1 MRLLPRI
8 LALLAM
14 FSLAATVHA
23 ADLIDRIVATVN
35 GHVILQSDW
44 DEAARFEALVE
55 GRPLA
60 QITAE
65 QRGRALDRLID
76 QELLREQAQGNE
88 AAVPPVEEVQARI
101 AEIRKQHGAEDP
113 SAWRAELAGYGF
125 DQKQFEARLVP
136 DFERATGHKVTTTWG
151 GVNAIA
157 RRVADGEIAD
167 VVMLPAPQI
176 DDLIKR
182 GKLVAETRVN
192 VATSGVGVAIRA
204 GATKIDVSSSE
215 GIRKALLAAKTIAYS
230 AGPSGVHME
239 RLIAR
244 WGLID
249 QLKAKIVPPIPD
261 VPIGEMVAR
270 GDAEIGFQQVSELLP
285 VKGIDYLGPLPA
297 DIQEITVFSA
307 AMHRAAGQTD
317 AARAL
322 LKFLTAPEAA
332 PIIRKTGMEPG

>member
-1 MRLLPRI
+1 MTMGALIAAWAKLVAVGAIMATGVANATEIKVIGSPGTREPYTLLLP
-8 LALLAM
+8 
-14 FSLAATVHA
+14 
-23 ADLIDRIVATVN
+23 
-35 GHVILQSDW
+35 G
-44 DEAARFEALVE
+44 FE
-55 GRPLA
+55 
-60 QITAE
+60 
-65 QRGRALDRLID
+65 
-76 QELLREQAQGNE
+76 
-88 AAVPPVEEVQARI
+88 
-101 AEIRKQHGAEDP
+101 K
-113 SAWRAELAGYGF
+113 
-125 DQKQFEARLVP
+125 
-136 DFERATGHKVTTTWG
+136 ATGHKVTTTWG
-151 GVNAIA
+151 GVNAVAKLI
-157 RRVADGEIAD
+157 ADGEIAD

-176 DDLIKR
+176 DDLIKL

-204 GATKIDVSSSE
+204 GAPKIDASSSD

-244 WGLID
+244 WGLTD
-249 QLKAKIVPPIPD
+249 QLRAKIVPPIPN
-261 VPIGEMVAR
+261 VPIGEVVAR

-297 DIQEITVFSA
+297 DIQEVTVFSA
-307 AMHRAAGQTD
+307 AVHKAAGPTD

>member
-1 MRLLPRI
+1 MTMGT
-8 LALLAM
+8 LLAAWAKLGAVGVIM
-14 FSLAATVHA
+14 AAGIA
-23 ADLIDRIVATVN
+23 NA
-35 GHVILQSDW
+35 
-44 DEAARFEALVE
+44 
-55 GRPLA
+55 
-60 QITAE
+60 
-65 QRGRALDRLID
+65 
-76 QELLREQAQGNE
+76 
-88 AAVPPVEEVQARI
+88 
-101 AEIRKQHGAEDP
+101 AEIKVIGSP
-113 SAWRAELAGYGF
+113 GTRAPYTL
-125 DQKQFEARLVP
+125 LVP
-136 DFERATGHKVTTTWG
+136 DFERATGHKVMTTWG
-151 GVNAIA
+151 GVNAVA
-157 RRVADGEIAD
+157 KRVADGEIAD

-192 VATSGVGVAIRA
+192 VATSGVGVAIRT
-204 GATKIDVSSSE
+204 GAPKIDVSSSD

-239 RLIAR
+239 RLIAK
-244 WGLID
+244 WGLTD

-297 DIQEITVFSA
+297 DIQEVTVFSA
-307 AMHRAAGQTD
+307 AVHKAAGPSE

-332 PIIRKTGMEPG
+332 TIIRKTGMEPG